1 MVSWLI
7 IILHTNQIIPMR
19 KYQLVFIILIL
30 IKISAHAQY
39 VEWGKQ
45 FGPDYRGIQPTAITS
60 DNKGNAIVIGR
71 DQTGMTDIS
80 GFVKRY
86 NANGALLMA
95 IGFND
100 NNSCHSL
107 FQFDAVAADLK
118 QNTYVLGSTQ
128 CSELQFQTYSIT
140 DTINFNIGNFLLK
153 IDSIGHIIYLIDVPE
168 GRTGLDIDTSGNCY
182 LVGNNGV
189 QKYNK
194 LGVLK
199 WNQSAVSGNAI
210 DVASN
215 GRIFITNGT
224 SSWKLN
230 TIGNIT
236 WQNNTVGGL
245 GISYHEEK
253 NKLYLISNSGT
264 TQIKPLGNNA
274 LPSYI
279 TNLVGSKIFCDS
291 TGNLYA
297 NGNGKITKKMIC
309 NSTRNINSQFVADF
323 TVSKNGMIYSLGIFN
338 NRQNQVSYCNF
349 TSILQGQDPN
359 IIGSDDGYIAKI
371 SFDNAPFEAIYKYT
385 SACLNQVNP
394 ISHCTDRNFNS
405 NNTFRVELSNDK
417 GSFSNP
423 IYVGPENNVVLP
435 NNLPSGDN
443 YKFRIKSTSPVLYST
458 PSLPFE
464 ILPYQG
470 SLTIS
475 KIGAATLCDSGYVHF
490 RSTDINGI
498 PVISDWY
505 ADVDWNFDWKYQS
518 TGTDFIATLD
528 GNYYASSTVCYNV
541 SNNLDAD
548 HNCRVSSKSSN
559 EIEANVFPNPS
570 SEYFSVTLK
579 SKNVIDQIS
588 LQVVDFSG
596 RQIDLR
602 NYEMNTTIL
611 LGQNWQSGIYF
622 LKYSSEE
629 ETGVIKL
636 VKSK

>member
-1 MVSWLI
+1 M
-7 IILHTNQIIPMR
+7 
-19 KYQLVFIILIL
+19 KKFQLVFILLVL
-30 IKISAHAQY
+30 IKINTQAQY
-39 VEWGKQ
+39 VEWAKQ

-60 DNKGNAIVIGR
+60 DNRGNAIVIGR

-86 NANGALLMA
+86 SANGALLMD
-95 IGFND
+95 IGYND

-107 FQFDAVAADLK
+107 FQFDAVAADKK
-118 QNTYVLGSTQ
+118 QNTYILGSTQ
-128 CSELQFQTYSIT
+128 CSELKLQNFSIN

-153 IDSIGHIIYLIDVPE
+153 IDSVGHIVYLVNVPDE
-168 GRTGLDIDTSGNCY
+168 RTGLDVDTSGNCY
-182 LVGNNGV
+182 LVGNIGV

-194 LGVLK
+194 SGVLK
-199 WNQSAVSGNAI
+199 WNQTTVSGIAI

-215 GRIFITNGT
+215 GRVFVTNGN

-245 GISYHEEK
+245 GIAYDEEK

-274 LPSYI
+274 QPSYI
-279 TNLVGSKIFCDS
+279 TSLIGTKIYCDS

-309 NSTRNINSQFVADF
+309 NSTRSINSQFGTDF
-323 TVSKNGMIYSLGIFN
+323 TVSKNGMIYLLGIFN
-338 NRQNQVSYCNF
+338 NRQNQISYCNF

-371 SFDNAPFEAIYKYT
+371 SFDNSPFIATYNYT

-394 ISHCTDRNFNS
+394 ISHCTDRIFNS
-405 NNTFRVELSNDK
+405 NNTFKVELSDDK

-423 IYVGPENNVVLP
+423 TYVGPENNVVLP
-435 NNLPSGDN
+435 NNLPAGTN
-443 YKFRIKSTSPVLYST
+443 YRFRIKSTSPVLFST
-458 PSLPFE
+458 PTQPFE

-490 RSTDINGI
+490 NATDLNGNPI
-498 PVISDWY
+498 ISDWF
-505 ADVDWNFDWKYQS
+505 ADIDWNYDWKYQS
-518 TGTDFIATLD
+518 TGTDFIATFD
-528 GNYYASSTVCYNV
+528 GNYYASSTVCYSI

-548 HNCRVSSKSSN
+548 HNCRVISKS
-559 EIEANVFPNPS
+559 EDRIEALVFPNPS
-570 SEYFSVTLK
+570 SEYFSFKLK
-579 SKNVIDQIS
+579 SKDKTDRIALQIFD
-588 LQVVDFSG
+588 LSG
-596 RQIDLR
+596 RQIEVLD
-602 NYEMNTTIL
+602 YEMNTTIL
-611 LGQNWQSGIYF
+611 VGQTWQSGVYF
-622 LKYSSEE
+622 VKYTLGE
-629 ETGVIKL
+629 ETEIIKL
-636 VKSK
+636 MKSK